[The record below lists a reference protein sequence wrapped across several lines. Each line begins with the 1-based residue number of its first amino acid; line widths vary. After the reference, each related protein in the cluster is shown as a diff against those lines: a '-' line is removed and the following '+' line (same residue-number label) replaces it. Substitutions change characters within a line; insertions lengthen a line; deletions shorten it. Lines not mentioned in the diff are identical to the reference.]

1 MVFSYELLLWKPT
14 CIGIG
19 FTYYFVCLCDNIYD
33 EVEAQGR
40 DYFWVKKLSQS
51 MCKSSI
57 EVRPTKVEA

>member
-1 MVFSYELLLWKPT
+1 MGL
-14 CIGIG
+14 G

-33 EVEAQGR
+33 EVETQGR